1 MAKGPKITFIMPS
14 SQVAIRF
21 MNASSTAICDAA
33 INLRATH
40 FIAPEDGGW
49 GVFEMRT
56 AQRNTPVP
64 GEWSINDPIKV
75 FPNVDA
81 AVMFAIAVGG
91 R

>member
-1 MAKGPKITFIMPS
+1 MPG

-21 MNASSTAICDAA
+21 MENDSTVICNAAM
-33 INLRATH
+33 NLRATH
-40 FIAPEDGGW
+40 FIAPEGRDHANNCTLW